1 MALLDHTDLVGAE
14 LRLAVAAKLTLKVEV
29 EVSVPSVEQE
39 LLDLIYKEKLMSKV
53 VMGRMELMVL
63 VLVLW
68 VELESIES
76 LGTPNTA
83 AVVFLNHTD

>member
-1 MALLDHTDLVGAE
+1 MLDHTDLVGAE

-83 AVVFLNHTD
+83 AVVLLNHTD

>member
-1 MALLDHTDLVGAE
+1 VALLDHTDLVGAE

-83 AVVFLNHTD
+83 AVVLLNHTD